1 MGRQRKQERD
11 EREVLNGVLWVL
23 RTGAPW
29 YELTQ
34 YKPCREASKRPGQ
47 RHLLAAVD
55 RLA

>member
-1 MGRQRKQERD
+1 VGRQRKQERD